1 MDALNVKV
9 VFALGI
15 LYGAGRY
22 LIEEWALLAFPD
34 CEHPTK
40 CFDYAEELAASIDP
54 REDPCDNLYDHV
66 CGKWDRLHP
75 SSSTGSWN
83 QAKLLE
89 VRAREFLLGQLEQS
103 PPEHPVVAVRRSVTA
118 FQICREVYTERRNDT
133 KVLFDVFNKFNFQW
147 PSLTLPSEFDLT
159 EYLLG
164 MSLEYNLAT
173 PVLLSFTP
181 DVKPEKR
188 YGLLFQISSQIE
200 NDTVDT
206 DVIADCIWDVAPA
219 TTNDS
224 ASTFAKRIHS
234 VFLDFLTAKN
244 ALSLPERE
252 ALVHTTIEKLANDTT
267 GHSSGEA
274 WLKVI
279 NKRLPHDRAVGKSQ
293 HVLTVKN
300 SGLLLKT
307 ILDSTKHSN
316 YADLVLYA
324 GWNIVVDLRA
334 ALSRS
339 LSHCMSKAPF
349 MYHPSDGLLCLDYIN
364 QVCERRVAPFAIGRF
379 FVDRLEL
386 HPYINYTKNVWNAV
400 KKATR
405 ENFANLSWMDKS
417 TAKGAVEHVD
427 SLVTILP
434 FPEHL
439 QTNEALDAHYGF
451 LYPNV
456 SQPFIQWLF
465 KTNRRRLDEQKRFFE
480 QSAVSVYRADFRYS
494 AYEVNAFYMPI
505 MHVMALMPAI
515 MAPPYAPQA
524 VQSAV
529 HYGAIGKILGHELT
543 HAFDPLFSN
552 VTSHGVAAMPWSKES
567 FANFSSRL
575 ECVRKQLQNFTDDE
589 VHSKNVLSETFADT
603 GGTEKARLAF
613 STLPA
618 QGGILGYT
626 QEQSFYI
633 AGCFEFCAVG
643 GYEWSE
649 KSLYPADALRCNIPA
664 RNAEEFAAA
673 FSCPKG
679 SAMNPEERCTFH

>member
-1 MDALNVKV
+1 MNVLNLKV

-22 LIEEWALLAFPD
+22 LIEERTLLAFPD

-75 SSSTGSWN
+75 AFTPGSWN
-83 QAKLLE
+83 QAKLLQ

-103 PPEHPVVAVRRSVTA
+103 PHGHPVVAVRRSVTA
-118 FQICREVYTERRNDT
+118 FQICREVYTEWRNDT
-133 KVLFDVFNKFNFQW
+133 KVLLDVFDKFNFQW
-147 PSLTLPSEFDLT
+147 PSVTLPSEFDLM

-181 DVKPEKR
+181 DVKPDKR
-188 YGLLFQISSQIE
+188 YGLLFQIPSQIE

-206 DVIADCIWDVAPA
+206 DVIADCILDVAPA

-224 ASTFAKRIHS
+224 AWTFAERIHS
-234 VFLDFLTAKN
+234 VFLDFLTAKS

-267 GHSSGEA
+267 GHSTGEA
-274 WLKVI
+274 WLNAI
-279 NKRLPHDRAVGKSQ
+279 NKRLPHDQAVGKSQ

-300 SGLLLKT
+300 SGLLLKM
-307 ILDSTKHSN
+307 ILDSTKRSN

-339 LSHCMSKAPF
+339 LSYCMSKSPF
-349 MYHPSDGLLCLDYIN
+349 RYQRSSELLCLDYIN
-364 QVCERRVAPFAIGRF
+364 QVAPFAIGRF
-379 FVDRLEL
+379 FVDSLEL
-386 HPYINYTKNVWNAV
+386 QPNVNYTKNAWNAV

-427 SLVTILP
+427 SLLTILP
-434 FPEHL
+434 FPDHL

-456 SQPFIQWLF
+456 SQPFIQWLL
-465 KTNRRRLDEQKRFFE
+465 KTKQRRHDEQKRLFK
-480 QSAVSVYRADFRYS
+480 QAAVSVYHDDFRYS

-515 MAPPYAPQA
+515 MAPPFAPQA

-552 VTSHGVAAMPWSKES
+552 LTRNGVAAMPWSNES

-575 ECVRKQLQNFTDDE
+575 QCVSKQLQSFTDDE

-603 GGTEKARLAF
+603 GGTEKAWLAY
-613 STLPA
+613 SSLPA
-618 QGGILGYT
+618 QKGILGYT

-643 GYEWSE
+643 GYEWST

-664 RNAEEFAAA
+664 RNEKEFAAA